1 MRILQIAPLSE
12 RVPPPGYGGTEAVVS
27 LLTDA
32 LVRAGHGVI
41 LRASGDS
48 ITLAELRSVYPRSL
62 RPAQYVKVGR
72 PCDWVHAAAA
82 IADAKECDIIHN
94 HAREPVMALAGLVD
108 VPMVTTIHCAITP
121 DRRIFW
127 EHYGGYYNTISRAQI
142 STVPP
147 LEKPQ
152 YAGAVYNAIDVV
164 SFPFREQKDDYLLCL
179 SRVAPEKGIHLA
191 IEVARRAGRK
201 LVIAGKVDRC
211 HRDYYEAA
219 VKPRVDGRDVVFWG
233 EAGHRT
239 KRELY
244 ARAAC
249 VLMPICWDEPFGL
262 VMVEAMACGTPVIAF
277 ARGAA
282 PELIVDGETGF
293 LVRDA
298 DSMLGALAQIGT
310 IDPYRCRQHVQ
321 ANFDVRVMVEGYL
334 SLYREIMGA
343 PATLGQ
349 TPPAPPADEVKIPR
363 RDEPERQPIGAN
375 NEAAELHTWRTAA
388 PAAGGQNEW

>member
-32 LVRAGHGVI
+32 LVRAGHDVI

-48 ITLAELRSVYPRSL
+48 VTLAELRSVYPRSL

-82 IADAKECDIIHN
+82 IADAKECDVIHN

-108 VPMVTTIHCAITP
+108 VPMVTTTHCAITP

-179 SRVAPEKGIHLA
+179 NRVAPEKGTHLA

-201 LVIAGKVDRC
+201 LIIAGKVGPADRQ
-211 HRDYYEAA
+211 YYESAI
-219 VKPRVDGRDVVFWG
+219 KPRVDGRDVVFWG
-233 EAGHRT
+233 EADHRA

-249 VLMPICWDEPFGL
+249 VLMPICWEEPFGL

-293 LVRDA
+293 LVRDV
-298 DSMLGALAQIGT
+298 DSMLGALRKIDT

-321 ANFDVRVMVEGYL
+321 ANFDVPVMVEGYL
-334 SLYREIMGA
+334 SLYRQITGA
-343 PATLGQ
+343 PATLG
-349 TPPAPPADEVKIPR
+349 TRNAARPADEVQIRR
-363 RDEPERQPIGAN
+363 RDEPEPQPQ
-375 NEAAELHTWRTAA
+375 AAAHGSE
-388 PAAGGQNEW
+388 Q

>member
-27 LLTDA
+27 LLTEA
-32 LVRAGHGVI
+32 LVRAGHNVI

-48 ITLAELRSVYPRSL
+48 ITLAELRSVYPHSL
-62 RPAQYVKVGR
+62 RPARYVKVGR

-82 IADAKECDIIHN
+82 MADAKECDIIHN

-108 VPMVTTIHCAITP
+108 APMVTTVHCAITP
-121 DRRIFW
+121 DRRVFW

-142 STVPP
+142 SAVPP
-147 LEKPQ
+147 LEKAQ
-152 YAGAVYNAIDVV
+152 YAGAVYNAIDVA

-179 SRVAPEKGIHLA
+179 NRVAPEKGIHLA
-191 IEVARRAGRK
+191 IEVARQAGRK

-211 HRDYYEAA
+211 HSHYYAA
-219 VKPRVDGRDVVFWG
+219 AIKPQVDGRDVVFWG
-233 EAGHRT
+233 EADHRA

-249 VLMPICWDEPFGL
+249 VLMPICWEEPFGL
-262 VMVEAMACGTPVIAF
+262 AMVEAMACGTPVIAF

-282 PELIVDGETGF
+282 PELVVDGETGF
-293 LVRDA
+293 LVRDV
-298 DSMLGALAQIGT
+298 DSMLGALRKIDT

-321 ANFDVRVMVEGYL
+321 ANFDVGVMVEGYL
-334 SLYREIMGA
+334 SLYRQIVGA
-343 PATLGQ
+343 PATLG
-349 TPPAPPADEVKIPR
+349 TPNAAPLPHEVQIRR
-363 RDEPERQPIGAN
+363 RDDPEPQPR
-375 NEAAELHTWRTAA
+375 AAAHRSE
-388 PAAGGQNEW
+388 Q

>member
-32 LVRAGHGVI
+32 LVRAGHDVI

-48 ITLAELRSVYPRSL
+48 ITLAELRSVYPHSL
-62 RPAQYVKVGR
+62 RPARYVKVGR

-82 IADAKECDIIHN
+82 MADAKECDVIHN

-108 VPMVTTIHCAITP
+108 VPMVTTVHCAITP

-142 STVPP
+142 SSVPP
-147 LEKPQ
+147 LEKAQ
-152 YAGAVYNAIDVV
+152 YVGAVYNAIDVV
-164 SFPFREQKDDYLLCL
+164 SFPFRERKDDYLLCL

-191 IEVARRAGRK
+191 IEVARRAGRR

-211 HRDYYEAA
+211 HSHYYAA
-219 VKPRVDGRDVVFWG
+219 AIKPRVDGRDVVFWG
-233 EAGHRT
+233 EADHRA

-249 VLMPICWDEPFGL
+249 VLMPICWEEPFGL

-282 PELIVDGETGF
+282 PEIVMDGETGF
-293 LVRDA
+293 LVRDV
-298 DSMLGALAQIGT
+298 DSMLGALRKIDT

-321 ANFDVRVMVEGYL
+321 ANFDVRVMAEGYL
-334 SLYREIMGA
+334 SLYRRIMGA
-343 PATLGQ
+343 PATLG
-349 TPPAPPADEVKIPR
+349 TPDAAPLPDEVQIRR
-363 RDEPERQPIGAN
+363 RDDPEPRPR
-375 NEAAELHTWRTAA
+375 AAAHRSE
-388 PAAGGQNEW
+388 Q